1 MFAQTIIIIYQSV
14 LSSNSPITYFK
25 LSHLV
30 AYYEKAIVDFRSK
43 AISFL

>member
-1 MFAQTIIIIYQSV
+1 MFAQTMIIIYQSV
-14 LSSNSPITYFK
+14 AIALLTYSK

-30 AYYEKAIVDFRSK
+30 AYYEKAIVDFRGK